1 MVPQRSTTRSFWLT
15 LILFTSVI
23 SLWAGWAAYVRSG
36 EAGILMQRSIWGGML
51 LLYAAVF
58 LIGVWL
64 FVQVARF
71 GTLPFRLPN
80 ISFENPV
87 WRLAGFIVFVALLF
101 LIPYLKFNFQI
112 GQTVKNPIYAF
123 DPGMLLILYYWM

>member
-1 MVPQRSTTRSFWLT
+1 MVPQRSAPRSFWLT

-23 SLWAGWAAYVRSG
+23 SLWAGWATYIRSG
-36 EAGILMQRSIWGGML
+36 DSEAGILLQRSIWGGML

-71 GTLPFRLPN
+71 VTLPFR
-80 ISFENPV
+80 
-87 WRLAGFIVFVALLF
+87 
-101 LIPYLKFNFQI
+101 
-112 GQTVKNPIYAF
+112 
-123 DPGMLLILYYWM
+123 